1 MTTAGSNVVITG
13 AAAGIGRAVAGLCA
27 ARGMGLTLLDR
38 DGGNLDAVAAR
49 ARESGAAKV
58 VALTCDV
65 SREQDVERAFAA
77 SREQIGA
84 VTGLVTSAG
93 IDRGGMLHE
102 MPTEIWDQVISINLR
117 GSYLACKY
125 ALCDFLQTGVKGSI
139 VCISSPSGLV
149 AHREA
154 AAYATSK
161 AGVSAMVRGLAI
173 DYAGYGIRVNAVVPG
188 ATETG
193 LMWANTPK
201 AEVEAM
207 RQTICSEVPLG
218 RLADPSE
225 PAEAVL
231 WLLSASASYVT
242 GSSLVCDGG
251 MLAKA
256 SISV

>member
-1 MTTAGSNVVITG
+1 MKMDVSNVVITG
-13 AAAGIGRAVAGLCA
+13 AAAGIGKTVAGLCA
-27 ARGMGLTLLDR
+27 AQGMGITLLDR
-38 DGGNLDAVAAR
+38 NGGNLESVAGW
-49 ARESGAAKV
+49 ARESGAARV

-65 SREQDVERAFAA
+65 SREHEIEQAFAA
-77 SREQIGA
+77 SREQIGP
-84 VTGLVTSAG
+84 VTGLVTCAG
-93 IDRGGMLHE
+93 IDRGGLLHE
-102 MPTEIWDQVISINLR
+102 MPTEIWDQVIAINLR

-125 ALCDFLQTGVKGSI
+125 ALRDFLRTGVKGSI

-149 AHREA
+149 AHRAA

-173 DYAGYGIRVNAVVPG
+173 DYAAHGIRVNAVLPG
-188 ATETG
+188 ATETD
-193 LMWANTPK
+193 LMWANVPQ
-201 AEVEAM
+201 AEVDAM
-207 RQTICSEVPLG
+207 RQTICREVPLG

-231 WLLSASASYVT
+231 WLLSTSSSYVT
-242 GSSLVCDGG
+242 GSALVCDGG

>member
-27 ARGMGLTLLDR
+27 ARGRGLTLLDR
-38 DGGNLDAVAAR
+38 DGGNLDAVAGW
-49 ARESGAAKV
+49 ARES
-58 VALTCDV
+58 
-65 SREQDVERAFAA
+65 VERAFAA

-102 MPTEIWDQVISINLR
+102 MPTEIWDQVIAINLR

-139 VCISSPSGLV
+139 VCVSSPSGLV

-173 DYAGYGIRVNAVVPG
+173 DYAQYGIRVNAVVPG